1 MNVWELV
8 KSETMANALSR
19 PARAPSES
27 LPRAPMIILPCML
40 SHILLLKMIA
50 RQTLHHNGRVLRP
63 PPRARPPLRP
73 ARAPHARS
81 RAAARARAAP
91 RARGRVAFVLSM
103 LRKPS
108 TTASSARCKVVT
120 GGSALGRPMLQG
132 RRTYPTDGFE
142 LQRTPATTPNSPAT
156 AHCRTRTYPC
166 TLPSTCS
173 SRSGVSSGVS
183 GIGRRVSTRRT
194 DPTAKHLPP

>member
-1 MNVWELV
+1 MKEKRTGLQRLA
-8 KSETMANALSR
+8 K
-19 PARAPSES
+19 ARGCKGRDVRKHVMHGFECAVIPS
-27 LPRAPMIILPCML
+27 LPR
-40 SHILLLKMIA
+40 
-50 RQTLHHNGRVLRP
+50 HNGRSWRVLRP

-173 SRSGVSSGVS
+173 SRPGVSSGVS

-194 DPTAKHLPP
+194 KPTAKHLPS